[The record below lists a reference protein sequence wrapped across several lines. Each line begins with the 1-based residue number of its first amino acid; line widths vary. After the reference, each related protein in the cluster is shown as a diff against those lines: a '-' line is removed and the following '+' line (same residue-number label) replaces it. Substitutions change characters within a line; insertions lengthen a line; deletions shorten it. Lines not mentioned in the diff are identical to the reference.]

1 MNAQNKLALHRRGFI
16 GMLSAGAIT
25 LFTSP
30 LKSAV
35 QPAASWLETEDP
47 DSWFN
52 KIQGKHRI
60 VFDVTEPKDIFP
72 FAWPAVFLVTNQSTG
87 TEPKDCSVVVIL
99 RHESIPFAMQPDLWE
114 KYHLG
119 EAFKYNDPKTGQ
131 PSVRN
136 PYWKPEPND
145 FVLPGLGAVPIG
157 INDLQQ
163 QGVMFC
169 VCNMAIRV
177 YSAAIAQG
185 ANLDPETVRQDFLN
199 HVLPGIEVVP
209 SGVWAVGR
217 AQEHGCAYCRV

>member
-1 MNAQNKLALHRRGFI
+1 MNTKNKTSIHRRGFI
-16 GMLSAGAIT
+16 GMISAGAFT

-30 LKSAV
+30 LTSAV
-35 QPAASWLETEDP
+35 NPAASWAEAEDP

-52 KIQGKHRI
+52 KIHGKHRI

-87 TEPKDCSVVVIL
+87 TDPKDCSVVVIL
-99 RHESIPFAMQPDLWE
+99 RHESIPFAMQPALWE

-136 PYWKPEPND
+136 PYWKPDPND
-145 FVLPGLGAVPIG
+145 FILPGLGPVPIG

-169 VCNMAIRV
+169 VCNMAIKV
-177 YSAAIAQG
+177 YSAAVAQG
-185 ANLDPETVRQDFLN
+185 MNMDPETVRKDFLDN
-199 HVLPGIEVVP
+199 VLPGIEVVP